1 MNSSMAVLLKSSL
14 YVFCF
19 SSLLAFSTNA
29 FSQSQTLTVSIP
41 DADADSPN
49 IHAVHRDSLKKHLY
63 ILASDSLEGR
73 ETGSP
78 GIKKAA
84 EYIVKEFKKY
94 GIKPIS
100 TIGGYEQ
107 KVAFTWTSWKE
118 IALKINGIEYKHLWD
133 FIAVSAE
140 NNSIPELKS
149 DQIMFLGYGIDDPV
163 YSDYSGVDTKNKVV
177 LIYKGEPVR
186 KDGTFWISGTSVPS
200 EWNNNIDKKAEAAYK
215 HGAKLVLVI
224 EDDIKKHLE
233 TNRRKIL
240 GNAMSL
246 GLPDATS
253 IPRANVIQIS
263 TNIAKDIIGKSF
275 KKLVKKRDK
284 INKKGKP
291 ENLVLNAP
299 LEAKMEKNVK
309 VLEGSNILAYI
320 EGEDEKL
327 KNELVIV
334 TAHYDHLGKKGDD
347 VYNGADDNGSGT
359 VTVMELARVIS
370 RMKSEGMGARRSIL
384 LMLVTGEE
392 KGLLGSEY
400 YVNHPIFPLE
410 QSIANVNIDMIGR
423 VDEKHAANPEYIY
436 VIGSDRLSTELH
448 NINEE
453 MNKRYTNLELDYTY
467 NAESDPNRYYYR
479 SDHYNFAERGIP
491 AIFYFSGTHPDYHRP
506 GDTVDKIN
514 FERMETIGKLV
525 FHVIWDL
532 ANRDER
538 IKVDVEVKSK
548 P

>member
-1 MNSSMAVLLKSSL
+1 MNKLRLTFSVSG
-14 YVFCF
+14 VFACCF
-19 SSLLAFSTNA
+19 ILLLAFSTNV
-29 FSQSQTLTVSIP
+29 FSQSQTLTISVP
-41 DADADSPN
+41 EADKAD
-49 IHAVHRDSLKKHLY
+49 IHAVHKDNLKRHLS

-84 EYIVKEFKKY
+84 EYIVSEFKKY

-100 TIGGYEQ
+100 SIGGYEQ

-140 NNSIPELKS
+140 NNSIPEWKS
-149 DQIMFLGYGIDDPV
+149 DQIIFLGYGIDDPK
-163 YSDYSGVDTKNKVV
+163 YSDYSGIDVKNKVV

-186 KDGTFWISGTSVPS
+186 NDGTSWISGSAVPS
-200 EWNNNIDKKAEAAYK
+200 DWNNNIGKKAEAAYK
-215 HGAKLVLVI
+215 NGAQLVLVI

-233 TNRRKIL
+233 ANRRKIL

-246 GLPDATS
+246 GLPDDKPMA
-253 IPRANVIQIS
+253 RANVFQIS

-291 ENLVLNAP
+291 ENLMLTAP
-299 LEAKMEKNVK
+299 LEAKMEKNIK
-309 VLEGSNILAYI
+309 VLEGSNVLAYI

-327 KNELVIV
+327 KDELVIV
-334 TAHYDHLGKKGDD
+334 TAHYDHLGKKGEDI
-347 VYNGADDNGSGT
+347 YNGADDNGSGS
-359 VTVMELARVIS
+359 VTVMELARVFS
-370 RMKSEGMGARRSIL
+370 RMKSEGKGSKRSIL
-384 LMLVTGEE
+384 FMLVTGEE

-423 VDEKHAANPEYIY
+423 IDEKHADNPDYIY

-453 MNKRYTNLELDYTY
+453 MNKLYTHLELDYTY

-506 GDTVDKIN
+506 GDSVDKIN
-514 FERMETIGKLV
+514 FERMESIGKLIY
-525 FHVIWDL
+525 HVIGNL

>member
-29 FSQSQTLTVSIP
+29 FSQSQTLTVLIP
-41 DADADSPN
+41 DADADNPN

-246 GLPDATS
+246 GLPDATP

-359 VTVMELARVIS
+359 VTVMELVRVIS

>member
-1 MNSSMAVLLKSSL
+1 MTRSWAVFRCNSIYTFFFFLL
-14 YVFCF
+14 V
-19 SSLLAFSTNA
+19 AFSTKG
-29 FSQSQTLTVSIP
+29 FSQSQTLTVSVP
-41 DADADSPN
+41 DADETN
-49 IHAVHRDSLKKHLY
+49 IHAVHRDNLKKHLT

-84 EYIVKEFKKY
+84 EYIVTEFKKY

-100 TIGGYEQ
+100 AIGGYEQ

-118 IALKINGIEYKHLWD
+118 ITLNINGVEYKHLWD
-133 FIAVSAE
+133 FLAVSAE
-140 NNSIPELKS
+140 NNSIPELKA
-149 DQIMFLGYGIDDPV
+149 DQIVFLGYGIDDPQ
-163 YSDYSGVDTKNKVV
+163 YSDFQNVDVRNKVV
-177 LIYKGEPVR
+177 LIYKGEPVK
-186 KDGTFWISGTSVPS
+186 KDGTYWISGNSVAS
-200 EWNNNIDKKAEAAYK
+200 DWNNNIDKKAEAAYK
-215 HGAKLVLVI
+215 HGARLVLVI

-246 GLPDATS
+246 GLPDS
-253 IPRANVIQIS
+253 KPMNKANVIQIS
-263 TNIAKDIIGKSF
+263 TSIAKDIIGKSF
-275 KKLVKKRDK
+275 KKLIRKRDK
-284 INKKGKP
+284 INKKGTP
-291 ENLVLNAP
+291 ESLVLNST
-299 LEAKMEKNVK
+299 LSVKMEKNVR

-320 EGEDEKL
+320 EGEDEVL

-334 TAHYDHLGKKGDD
+334 TAHYDHLGKKGEDI
-347 VYNGADDNGSGT
+347 YNGADDNGSGT

-370 RMKSEGMGARRSIL
+370 KMKAEGMGARRSIL

-400 YVNHPIFPLE
+400 YVNHPVFPLK

-423 VDEKHAANPEYIY
+423 VDEAHASDPNYIY

-448 NINEE
+448 TINEE
-453 MNKRYTNLELDYTY
+453 MNKLHTKLLLDYTY

-506 GDTVDKIN
+506 GDTADKIN
-514 FERMETIGKLV
+514 FERMESIGKLV
-525 FHVIWDL
+525 FHVIWEL

-538 IKVDVEVKSK
+538 IRVDVQSKSK